1 MAAEEPDAL
10 LRIQEPSTP
19 DSEASEIIGEQRDL
33 DMAGLKEELAQ
44 RRQDREERKKYAHL
58 IFRLVVSWLLGIAAI
73 VLLQGF
79 LGPVEIFEIPTSALV
94 TLIGGTT
101 ASVVA
106 IFGIVAK
113 HIFPPRYRCCRS
125 QFGAQFS
132 VQVVAQ
138 CRSRA
143 ILPI

>member
-1 MAAEEPDAL
+1 MAPDESDGL

-19 DSEASEIIGEQRDL
+19 DSVASEIIGEKRTLELVALQ
-33 DMAGLKEELAQ
+33 EEIAQ
-44 RRQDREERKKYAHL
+44 RRQDRAERKKYAHL
-58 IFRLVVSWLLGIAAI
+58 VFRLVVAWLLGIASV

-79 LGPVEIFEIPTSALV
+79 LGPPGIFEIPASALV

-113 HIFPPRYRCCRS
+113 HIFPRR
-125 QFGAQFS
+125 
-132 VQVVAQ
+132 
-138 CRSRA
+138 
-143 ILPI
+143 